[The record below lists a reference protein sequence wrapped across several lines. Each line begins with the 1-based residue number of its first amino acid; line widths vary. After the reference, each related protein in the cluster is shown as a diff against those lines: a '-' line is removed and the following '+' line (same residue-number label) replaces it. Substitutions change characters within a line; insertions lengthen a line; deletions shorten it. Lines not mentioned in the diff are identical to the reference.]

1 MEIKEKLELFNE
13 AVLEIASAQ
22 SEAILEEYKKSYQE
36 SLDAYEKKKMREQET
51 SERIAEAKIQKEWNR
66 KVSEQAML
74 QKKRYHEIAEQKK
87 KILFAEAEE
96 KLKEYQK
103 TEEYK
108 EYLTEKILEAKK
120 FARKEQVIIYLNPTD
135 EEWKMELEQKTGCEL
150 TISHLDFEGGIRAV
164 IRSKNVLIDESF
176 STRLEQVREEY
187 SL

>member
-1 MEIKEKLELFNE
+1 
-13 AVLEIASAQ
+13 
-22 SEAILEEYKKSYQE
+22 
-36 SLDAYEKKKMREQET
+36 MREQET

-135 EEWKMELEQKTGCEL
+135 EEWKVELEQKTGCEL